1 MTYKGSDAHKAAVT
15 GDTVGDPFKDTS
27 GPSMNI
33 LIKLTCLVGLVIA
46 PILGGHA
53 EEESMV
59 ASEEVNIEM
68 SVTSEDLAEA
78 TITYTEVENG
88 VEVQK
93 EKVFTGTETEVKMQL
108 EAFEKS
114 IADVGTSVI
123 KEMEVIKQ

>member
-1 MTYKGSDAHKAAVT
+1 
-15 GDTVGDPFKDTS
+15 
-27 GPSMNI
+27 
-33 LIKLTCLVGLVIA
+33 
-46 PILGGHA
+46 GGHA